1 MAEPQTADMTEPP
14 GPKAGSPANDSP
26 PPPPTLT
33 APATP
38 AAEGEDPESDI
49 PVARGTIDVRSIALT
64 VLTVLAGILM
74 LQYAQPVLVPIV
86 VGILIS
92 YVLAPP
98 VTSMEKRGIPR
109 AVGAFLVLGL
119 LCGGIGLGVYT
130 LADEA
135 MEIIENVPIAARRLV
150 SRLESRRQEGEG
162 ALEKVQAAARQ
173 IEEAAEEATEPT
185 PSRRGVQRVQV
196 VEPAFAASDYLW
208 VGGRGLVA
216 LAGQFTMV
224 IFLVFFLLLTGD
236 LFKRKLVS
244 IAGPTLTKKKISV
257 QIMDEINRQ
266 ISSFLRV
273 QVLTNVLV
281 AVATGIAL
289 WLFGVE
295 NFVLWALL
303 SGLFNTIPYLGPFL
317 VTGGL
322 GIVTFIQFDDLLTTS
337 YVCGVAMT
345 ITSLEGWLLR
355 PAMMSRAAQ
364 MNAVAIFI
372 GLLFWTWVWG
382 VWGTILA
389 VPMMTTLK
397 AICDRVEG
405 LQTVGELLG
414 E

>member
-1 MAEPQTADMTEPP
+1 MAEPQKADVT
-14 GPKAGSPANDSP
+14 GPNDTP

-33 APATP
+33 PPAAPAGDR
-38 AAEGEDPESDI
+38 EGQEADT
-49 PVARGTIDVRSIALT
+49 PVARVPVDVRSIALT

-74 LQYAQPVLVPIV
+74 LQYAQPVLVPVV

-92 YVLAPP
+92 YVLAPA
-98 VTSMEKRGIPR
+98 VTSMEKKGIPR
-109 AVGAFLVLGL
+109 AVGAFLILGL
-119 LCGGIGLGVYT
+119 LCGGIGLGAYT

-150 SRLESRRQEGEG
+150 SRVEARRREGDS
-162 ALEKVQAAARQ
+162 ALEKVQEAARQ
-173 IEEAAEEATEPT
+173 IEEAADDATAPST
-185 PSRRGVQRVQV
+185 SRRGVQRVQV
-196 VEPAFAASDYLW
+196 VQPTFAASDYLW
-208 VGGRGLVA
+208 AGGRGIVA

-273 QVLTNVLV
+273 QVLTNVMV
-281 AVATGIAL
+281 AVATGLAL

-295 NFVLWALL
+295 NAVLWGLL
-303 SGLFNTIPYLGPFL
+303 SGLFNTIPYLGPFV

-322 GIVTFIQFDDLLTTS
+322 GIVTFIQFDDLLTTA

-397 AICDRVEG
+397 AVCDRVEG
-405 LQTVGELLG
+405 LQPVGELLG

>member
-1 MAEPQTADMTEPP
+1 MAEHQKADIEPAS
-14 GPKAGSPANDSP
+14 PKAASPAGDDLP
-26 PPPPTLT
+26 PHSALE
-33 APATP
+33 AAAATP
-38 AAEGEDPESDI
+38 PAAPGDPEPDTS
-49 PVARGTIDVRSIALT
+49 VARVPVDVRSIALS
-64 VLTVLAGILM
+64 VLAVLAGILM
-74 LQYAQPVLVPIV
+74 LQYAQPVLVPV
-86 VGILIS
+86 VIGILIS
-92 YVLAPP
+92 YVLAPA
-98 VTSMEKRGIPR
+98 VTSMENKGVPR
-109 AVGAFLVLGL
+109 AVGAFLVLAL
-119 LCGGIGLGVYT
+119 LCGGIGLGAYT

-150 SRLESRRQEGEG
+150 SRVESRRQQGEG
-162 ALEKVQAAARQ
+162 ALEKVQEAARQ
-173 IEEAAEEATEPT
+173 IEEAAEDATEPT
-185 PSRRGVQRVQV
+185 MTRQGVQRVQV
-196 VEPAFAASDYLW
+196 VQPAFAASDYLW
-208 VGGRGLVA
+208 AGGRGLVA

-266 ISSFLRV
+266 VSSFLRV
-273 QVLTNVLV
+273 QVLTNVMV
-281 AVATGIAL
+281 AVATGLAL
-289 WLFGVE
+289 WMFGVE
-295 NFVLWALL
+295 NAVLWGLL
-303 SGLFNTIPYLGPFL
+303 SGLFNTIPYLGPFV

-322 GIVTFIQFDDLLTTS
+322 GIVTFIQFDDLLTTA

-345 ITSLEGWLLR
+345 ITSIEGWLLR
-355 PAMMSRAAQ
+355 PALMSRAAQ
-364 MNAVAIFI
+364 MNAVSVFI

-405 LQTVGELLG
+405 LQPVGELLG